1 MPCAFAYTRSTGP
14 HDLRARGEPE
24 SHRVGRGRQ
33 SRAPGA
39 PDRRHHRS
47 SRDPAAAVSYLADLV
62 RRLCEPAQFRLVASF
77 AAVGGG
83 RTSLADGV
91 VHHHWRARPNCGR
104 LACLVFGCSVAQS
117 SLIPARHADRLWP
130 MIPFMGTQ
138 GHGKAAKPAARLLR
152 QAPGGTPTNRLKA
165 RLKAAS
171 DP

>member
-1 MPCAFAYTRSTGP
+1 MTSALAASP
-14 HDLRARGEPE
+14 
-24 SHRVGRGRQ
+24 
-33 SRAPGA
+33 SRIAL
-39 PDRRHHRS
+39 
-47 SRDPAAAVSYLADLV
+47 AAADKVARPARQIGVTIAAAAILPPQLAIFFADLV
-62 RRLCEPAQFRLVASF
+62 RRLCEPAQCRLVASF
-77 AAVGGG
+77 AAFGGG